1 MKIIGLAG
9 MPGSG
14 KGVVSSIAEEM
25 DYHIIR
31 MGDIIR
37 EEAKKRGE
45 DPGKTAVRLRKEHGE
60 YIIAE
65 RCIPKIENIKNGKIL
80 IEGIRSPHEV
90 EIFKKHYKGFKVIS
104 IFSTQR
110 TRFKRLRKRGRKDD
124 TKDYKKFVERDQ
136 RELGFGL
143 GDVIATSDYVI
154 INEGSLHKF
163 KENTKKLLKKITKD
177 C

>member
-25 DYHIIR
+25 GCHIIR

-37 EEAKKRGE
+37 EEAKKKGE
-45 DPGKTAVRLRKEHGE
+45 DPGETAVKLRKEHGE

-65 RCIPKIENIKNGKIL
+65 KCIHQIENIKGEKIL
-80 IEGIRSPHEV
+80 IEGIRSPYEV
-90 EIFKKHYKGFKVIS
+90 ELFKKHYKGFKIIS
-104 IFSTQR
+104 IFSTRR
-110 TRFKRLRKRGRKDD
+110 TRFKRLQRRGRKDD
-124 TKDYKKFVERDQ
+124 TKDYKKFIERDQ

-143 GDVIATSDYVI
+143 GDVIATSDYLI
-154 INEGSLHKF
+154 INEGPLQKF
-163 KENTKKLLKKITKD
+163 KENTKKVLRKFTRD

>member
-14 KGVVSSIAEEM
+14 KGVVSSIAEKM
-25 DYHIIR
+25 GYHIIR

-37 EEAKKRGE
+37 EEAEKIGK
-45 DPGKTAVRLRKEHGE
+45 DPGETAVQLRKEHGE

-65 RCIPKIENIKNGKIL
+65 KCIPKIESIKRGKIL
-80 IEGIRSPHEV
+80 IEGIRSPYEV
-90 EIFKKHYKGFKVIS
+90 EMFKRRYKGFKVIS
-104 IFSTQR
+104 IFSTRR
-110 TRFKRLRKRGRKDD
+110 TRFKRLQRRGRRDD
-124 TKDYKKFVERDQ
+124 TKDYKKFMERDQ

-143 GDVIATSDYVI
+143 GDVIATSDYII
-154 INEGSLHKF
+154 INEGPLQRF
-163 KENTKKLLKKITKD
+163 KENAKKLLKKVTMN